1 MPKYEY
7 ACKSCGERIEV
18 KQSFTDDALTE
29 CPACGGVLRKVF
41 SSPGIVLKGP
51 GFYRTDHRSPYR
63 PDGTRP
69 AERDKD
75 HEPVSADAKAGPK
88 ESSDSKATSDP
99 KGSDSKGSDSKPDS
113 KGGSDSKASESK
125 GSESKSSESRASEPK
140 SSESRASESKSSRES
155 ESRSAPSRRTAR
167 DISAPGSGSSKE
179 PAGSGGSSGDTGGS
193 KDTART
199 A

>member
-29 CPACGGVLRKVF
+29 CPSCRGPLRKVF
-41 SSPGIVLKGP
+41 SSPGIVLRGP

-69 AERDKD
+69 AEPSKD
-75 HEPVSADAKAGPK
+75 REPAEAKSGSQ
-88 ESSDSKATSDP
+88 ESSDSKSSPDSKDSDS
-99 KGSDSKGSDSKPDS
+99 KGSDSKGSDSRGSDSKPSADA
-113 KGGSDSKASESK
+113 KGGSESKASESK
-125 GSESKSSESRASEPK
+125 ANESKASEP
-140 SSESRASESKSSRES
+140 KSSRES

>member
-75 HEPVSADAKAGPK
+75 HEPVSADAKASK
-88 ESSDSKATSDP
+88 ESSDSKASSDSTGSDS
-99 KGSDSKGSDSKPDS
+99 KGSDSKGSDSKVSADS

-125 GSESKSSESRASEPK
+125 ASESKSSESK
-140 SSESRASESKSSRES
+140 ASESKPSRES
-155 ESRSAPSRRTAR
+155 ESRSGPSRRTAR

-179 PAGSGGSSGDTGGS
+179 PAGPGGSSGDTGGS
-193 KDTART
+193 SKDAART

>member
-29 CPACGGVLRKVF
+29 CPSCGGVLRKVF

-75 HEPVSADAKAGPK
+75 HEPVSADAKSGATEP
-88 ESSDSKATSDP
+88 SDSKTSAA
-99 KGSDSKGSDSKPDS
+99 DSKGSDSKVSDS
-113 KGGSDSKASESK
+113 KSSADSKSGSDSKASDSK
-125 GSESKSSESRASEPK
+125 ASEPK
-140 SSESRASESKSSRES
+140 ASEPKPSRES

-179 PAGSGGSSGDTGGS
+179 PAGSGGASGDTGGSS

>member
-41 SSPGIVLKGP
+41 SSPGIVLRGP

-69 AERDKD
+69 AEPSKDKEHAEAKSD
-75 HEPVSADAKAGPK
+75 SAK
-88 ESSDSKATSDP
+88 ESSDSKSSSDA
-99 KGSDSKGSDSKPDS
+99 KGSDSGSSADS

-125 GSESKSSESRASEPK
+125 GVESRSSESKASGSK
-140 SSESRASESKSSRES
+140 ASESKPTRES

-167 DISAPGSGSSKE
+167 DISAPGSGSSRE

>member
-29 CPACGGVLRKVF
+29 CPTCGGVLRKVF

-75 HEPVSADAKAGPK
+75 HEPVSADAKAGSK
-88 ESSDSKATSDP
+88 ESSDSKATSDS
-99 KGSDSKGSDSKPDS
+99 KGSDPKGSDSKPDS
-113 KGGSDSKASESK
+113 KGGSDSKASADSK
-125 GSESKSSESRASEPK
+125 GGSESK
-140 SSESRASESKSSRES
+140 ASESKASESKPSESKQSRES
-155 ESRSAPSRRTAR
+155 ESRSAPSRRTTR

>member
-7 ACKSCGERIEV
+7 ACKSCGERLEV
-18 KQSFTDDALTE
+18 KQSFEDDALTE
-29 CPACGGVLRKVF
+29 CPACGGPLRKVF

-69 AERDKD
+69 AEPSKD
-75 HEPVSADAKAGPK
+75 REPAEAKGGDK
-88 ESSDSKATSDP
+88 ESSDSKASSSSSESKP
-99 KGSDSKGSDSKPDS
+99 SSADSKG
-113 KGGSDSKASESK
+113 
-125 GSESKSSESRASEPK
+125 
-140 SSESRASESKSSRES
+140 SESRASESKAPESKKSEAKKSEAKSSEGS